1 MMKIVILKD
10 IENDKIR
17 KEIEKDTD
25 GRKMDTE
32 KMREIEDLR
41 EKSKENS

>member
-1 MMKIVILKD
+1 MKIVILKD

-25 GRKMDTE
+25 GRKMDAE

-41 EKSKENS
+41 EKSKDNS

>member
-1 MMKIVILKD
+1 MIVILKD

-25 GRKMDTE
+25 GGKMDTE
-32 KMREIEDLR
+32 KMREMEDLR

>member
-1 MMKIVILKD
+1 MKIVILKD

-32 KMREIEDLR
+32 KMREMEDLKER
-41 EKSKENS
+41 SKKNS

>member
-1 MMKIVILKD
+1 MKIVILKD

>member
-1 MMKIVILKD
+1 MKIVILKD

-41 EKSKENS
+41 ERSKKNS